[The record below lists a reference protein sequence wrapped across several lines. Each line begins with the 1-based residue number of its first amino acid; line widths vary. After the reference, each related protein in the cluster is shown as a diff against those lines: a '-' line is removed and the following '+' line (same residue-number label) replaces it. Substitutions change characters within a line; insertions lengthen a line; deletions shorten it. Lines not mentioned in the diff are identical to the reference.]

1 MSNVQLNTKISLLNK
16 YIQVNFMKD
25 HGKSTHDD
33 ELIKDILEAVVE
45 DLKSFDK
52 TKAKSQQYSLQP
64 IINELKSLKAENSKS
79 RSKMNYILEDIKSL
93 LEDEGKGED
102 ETSQSAGGGLDSI
115 IRNLEGIEASQIK

>member
-1 MSNVQLNTKISLLNK
+1 
-16 YIQVNFMKD
+16 MKD

-52 TKAKSQQYSLQP
+52 TKTKSQQYSLQS
-64 IINELKSLKAENSKS
+64 IINELKSLKDENSRS

-93 LEDEGKGED
+93 LEGESEG
-102 ETSQSAGGGLDSI
+102 ETSQPAGGGLDSI
-115 IRNLEGIEASQIK
+115 IRNLEGIEASQNK